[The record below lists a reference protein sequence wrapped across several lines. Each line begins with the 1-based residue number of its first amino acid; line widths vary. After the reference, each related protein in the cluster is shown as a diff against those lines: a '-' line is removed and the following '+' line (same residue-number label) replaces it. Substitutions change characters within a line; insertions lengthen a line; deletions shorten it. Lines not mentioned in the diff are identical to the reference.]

1 MPQRRR
7 VCAVLLFVCCSVKL
21 VPSLR
26 RPGSDPLLLQP
37 CVVFASALDAGG
49 GSDLAHLLTL
59 YGGGRENV
67 VLLPHGVLEEVKVG
81 LARAAVLQSTFS
93 AQLCCLSCVWPRPCV
108 VLRGAQHF
116 QRARAYT
123 HASMCIHE
131 HPCFIRMHPCA
142 FKCIQV
148 YPCVSTHASMC
159 INVRAWCA

>member
-7 VCAVLLFVCCSVKL
+7 VCVLHFVCCSVKL

-59 YGGGRENV
+59 YGGGRDNL

-81 LARAAVLQSTFS
+81 VARAAVLQSASS
-93 AQLCCLSCVWPRPCV
+93 AQMCCLSCVAQA
-108 VLRGAQHF
+108 LRHPPWCTTF
-116 QRARAYT
+116 STRA
-123 HASMCIHE
+123 CIH
-131 HPCFIRMHPCA
+131 A
-142 FKCIQV
+142 CIHV
-148 YPCVSTHASMC
+148 YP
-159 INVRAWCA
+159 